1 MKAHAKRCTAREL
14 AYLSY
19 WRRHGFNLA
28 IDDKIPL
35 STVTPPS
42 LATRRPV
49 LDALIAGALFLS
61 CITAVCTIVAYAAGI
76 VRA

>member
-1 MKAHAKRCTAREL
+1 MKAQAKRCTTREL

-19 WRRHGFNLA
+19 WRRHGFNLS

-42 LATRRPV
+42 LAIRRPV
-49 LDALIAGALFLS
+49 LDAVIGGLIIVGVLTLFGLW
-61 CITAVCTIVAYAAGI
+61 IARAAKLI
-76 VRA
+76 

>member
-1 MKAHAKRCTAREL
+1 MKAQAKRCTTREL

-19 WRRHGFNLA
+19 WRRHGFNLS
-28 IDDKIPL
+28 IDDQIPL

-49 LDALIAGALFLS
+49 LDAVIGGLIILGVMVLISVWIAKAS
-61 CITAVCTIVAYAAGI
+61 KII
-76 VRA
+76 

>member
-1 MKAHAKRCTAREL
+1 MKAQAKRCTAREL
-14 AYLSY
+14 AYLLY
-19 WRRHGFNLA
+19 WRRHGFKLS

-49 LDALIAGALFLS
+49 LDAVIGGLIIVGVLTLFGLW
-61 CITAVCTIVAYAAGI
+61 IARAAKLI
-76 VRA
+76 